1 MNNITTPTQC
11 YVSQALSLS
20 IISRLLQRR
29 HCYNLVPHQSNYI
42 SMAKQS
48 LGEKTDNDRRTTMS
62 RHCVCYSIHTGRF
75 YNNSCQ
81 DDVDDIMIP
90 SSTLRCSAC
99 VQKVLQPYLERHKQ
113 AVIDHQRSKNEC
125 SIKLAQISDPTRLLM
140 EFQAESE
147 RLRDQLVVLR
157 QECGDMAV
165 RVASQAVENDNH
177 RETMGLPMDRQEQD
191 MRRLEESLLEASM
204 TNAIHTATDHVRFL
218 RFQWARKVLW
228 MHRLDIDP
236 EDIKLTPLQKRRQ
249 STQPEQQLRRRAR
262 GIGKIA
268 GLPLPNAG
276 PELYGV
282 LPPRELQSALRL
294 VAMVTST
301 VARCLG
307 IVLPHPIL
315 LTMTSDPP
323 GDITDTVS
331 EEALMQWRLKMGET
345 SGEKYADDGDD
356 YHSHRHHQTNHFHPL
371 DGSGSGP
378 TSNSQAP
385 VGFSSTSS
393 LLSLIDGSYWTTKA
407 KKALA
412 KATGHPTVEKSSQSS
427 DTFILPSM
435 DATIVTQ
442 RLSHATAAVLV
453 DDSTVNNNSSKFILS
468 ADAMHQDEFAI
479 ALQLLQNNV
488 IVLCIR
494 AGVPVSKL
502 WPAEAMLLNLY
513 ELDQYCQQQTAVSF

>member
-1 MNNITTPTQC
+1 
-11 YVSQALSLS
+11 
-20 IISRLLQRR
+20 
-29 HCYNLVPHQSNYI
+29 
-42 SMAKQS
+42 MAKECS
-48 LGEKTDNDRRTTMS
+48 GEQVDRITQNMS
-62 RHCVCYSIHTGRF
+62 QHCVCYSVQKKSRF
-75 YNNSCQ
+75 NNSNNSNNSFEDE
-81 DDVDDIMIP
+81 DDVDDLIP
-90 SSTLRCSAC
+90 SSTSIRCSAC
-99 VQKVLQPYLERHKQ
+99 VQKVLQPYIERHNQ
-113 AVIDHQRSKNEC
+113 AVKDHQRIKNEC
-125 SIKLAQISDPTRLLM
+125 SKRLAQISDSTHILIEL
-140 EFQAESE
+140 QAESE
-147 RLRDQLVVLR
+147 SLRAQLAALR
-157 QECGDMAV
+157 KECGDMAI
-165 RVASQAVENDNH
+165 RVASQAVENDSH
-177 RETMGLPMDRQEQD
+177 REMMGLPMDRQEKD
-191 MRRLEESLLEASM
+191 MQRLEESLLETSM
-204 TNAIHTATDHVRFL
+204 TNAIHKATDQVRFL

-236 EDIKLTPLQKRRQ
+236 EDIKLTPLQKHREI
-249 STQPEQQLRRRAR
+249 TQPEEKLRRRAR

-315 LTMTSDPP
+315 LTMTNAPP
-323 GDITDTVS
+323 GDITDIVS
-331 EEALMQWRLKMGET
+331 EEALILWRRKMGRASRERYP
-345 SGEKYADDGDD
+345 GPDDAISDD
-356 YHSHRHHQTNHFHPL
+356 EYRSHQIHPL
-371 DGSGSGP
+371 ASGGSGLASN
-378 TSNSQAP
+378 NSQTP
-385 VGFSSTSS
+385 VGISSTSS

-412 KATGHPTVEKSSQSS
+412 KATGHPTLEKPPSTSNIT
-427 DTFILPSM
+427 TFILPSM

-442 RLSHATAAVLV
+442 RLSHATAAVLA
-453 DDSTVNNNSSKFILS
+453 DDITVNNNSSKFTLS
-468 ADAMHQDEFAI
+468 ADAMQEDEFAI

-513 ELDQYCQQQTAVSF
+513 ELDQHCHQQTAVGY